1 MLSFNAI
8 NKNFGATRAVVNVT
22 LDAAPGAV
30 LGLVGEN
37 GAGKSTLIKIAG
49 GVVRQDD
56 GAVSLDGETLTGL
69 GPAKALA
76 HGIVSV
82 FQELT
87 LVRSLTVAENLFLSA
102 PPRRAWTSID
112 RRKLDADARGLLD
125 SYNVDAPAGAVV
137 GDLPLGQQQMVEIV
151 RAAHRRPRVLLLDE
165 ATAALSAAEVQWL
178 MRIVEAERN
187 RGSIILFIS
196 HRWEEITAFCQRVA
210 VMRNGELMTLADVDE
225 ISHDRA
231 VELMTGARLGGVFPA
246 KKPPAKKSPAG
257 SELLEARGLTSDALH
272 GVDLQLA
279 RGEILGVGG
288 LVGQGQDALLKS
300 LFGDHPLRAGAI
312 LAEGRPA
319 RLRNPRDAIARHI
332 AYVPQER
339 KIEGLL
345 LQKSV
350 AANLS
355 FGILRQI
362 SRFMGFIDRK
372 AERRIVGDAIHRLK
386 IRASSESQAV
396 GKLSGGNQQKVL
408 LQKWLLTQP
417 AVLLLNDVTRGV
429 DIGTKT
435 QIYAIIAELAASGM
449 GVILYSTDAHELVG
463 LAHRVIVMIDGR
475 VRAELAGDELTAEG
489 IVRASTSAE
498 DSRAAVA

>member
-1 MLSFNAI
+1 MLSLKSI
-8 NKNFGATRAVVNVT
+8 DKDFGATRAVVNVT
-22 LDAAPGAV
+22 LEAEPGAV

-49 GVVRQDD
+49 GIVRQDR
-56 GAVSLDGETLTGL
+56 GVISLDGEAMVGL
-69 GPAKALA
+69 GPARAIA
-76 HGIVSV
+76 RGVVSV

-102 PPRRAWTSID
+102 PPRRASASID
-112 RRKLDADARGLLD
+112 RRKLEADARALLEG
-125 SYNVDAPAGAVV
+125 YNVGASATAIV
-137 GDLPLGQQQMVEIV
+137 GDMPLGQQQMVEIV
-151 RAAHRRPRVLLLDE
+151 RAVRRKPRVLLLDE
-165 ATAALSAAEVQWL
+165 ATAALTAAEVQWL
-178 MRIVEAERN
+178 MRIVEGERN

-210 VMRNGELMTLADVDE
+210 VMRNGELVTLADVDDV
-225 ISHDRA
+225 SHERA

-246 KKPPAKKSPAG
+246 KRSPTVSG
-257 SELLEARGLTSDALH
+257 LLEARGLFSDVLH
-272 GVDLQLA
+272 GVDLRLA
-279 RGEILGVGG
+279 KGEILGVGG

-312 LAEGRPA
+312 FAEGGPA

-355 FGILRQI
+355 FAILRQI
-362 SRFMGFIDRK
+362 SRLMGFIDRK
-372 AERRIVGDAIHRLK
+372 AERRIVGDAINRLK
-386 IRASSESQAV
+386 IRAMSDSQAV
-396 GKLSGGNQQKVL
+396 GQLSGGNQQKVL

-435 QIYAIIAELAASGM
+435 QIYAIIVELAASGV
-449 GVILYSTDAHELVG
+449 GIILYSTDAHELVE

-475 VRAELAGDELTAEG
+475 ITAELAGEELTAEG
-489 IVRASTSAE
+489 IVRASTRAE
-498 DSRAAVA
+498 DRRAAAA

>member
-30 LGLVGEN
+30 VGLVGEN

-49 GVVRQDD
+49 GIVRQDD
-56 GAVSLDGETLTGL
+56 GVVSLDGKAMAALD
-69 GPAKALA
+69 PAGAIA
-76 HGIVSV
+76 SGIVSV

-112 RRKLDADARGLLD
+112 RRKLEADARALLEA
-125 SYNVDAPAGAVV
+125 YNVGASASAIV
-137 GDLPLGQQQMVEIV
+137 GDMPLGQQQMVEIV
-151 RAAHRRPRVLLLDE
+151 RAVQRKPRVLLLDE
-165 ATAALSAAEVQWL
+165 ATAALSAAEVRWL
-178 MRIVEAERN
+178 MQIVDAERN

-210 VMRNGELMTLADVDE
+210 VMRNGELVTLADVDD

-231 VELMTGARLGGVFPA
+231 VELMTGARLGGVFPT
-246 KKPPAKKSPAG
+246 KQSPAG
-257 SELLEARGLTSDALH
+257 SGLLEARALASDALH
-272 GVDLQLA
+272 GVDLRLA
-279 RGEILGVGG
+279 KGEILGVGG

-300 LFGDHPLRAGAI
+300 LFGDHPLRTGEI
-312 LAEGRPA
+312 FTEGQPA

-355 FGILRQI
+355 FAILRQI
-362 SRFMGFIDRK
+362 SRLAGFVDRK
-372 AERRIVGDAIHRLK
+372 AERQIVGDAIRRLR
-386 IRASSESQAV
+386 IRTTSDTQAV
-396 GKLSGGNQQKVL
+396 GELSGGNQQKVL
-408 LQKWLLTQP
+408 LQKWLLTEP

-449 GVILYSTDAHELVG
+449 GIILYSTDAHELVG

-475 VRAELAGDELTAEG
+475 TRAELEGDELTAEG

>member
-49 GVVRQDD
+49 GIVRQDR
-56 GAVSLDGETLTGL
+56 GVISLDGEAMVGL
-69 GPAKALA
+69 GPAKAIA
-76 HGIVSV
+76 RGIVSV

-112 RRKLDADARGLLD
+112 RRKLETDARALLD
-125 SYNVDAPAGAVV
+125 GYNVDASAAAVV
-137 GDLPLGQQQMVEIV
+137 GDMPLGQQQMVEIV
-151 RAAHRRPRVLLLDE
+151 RAVRRKPRVLLLDE

-210 VMRNGELMTLADVDE
+210 VMRNGELVTMADVDD

-231 VELMTGARLGGVFPA
+231 VELMTGARLGGVFPT
-246 KKPPAKKSPAG
+246 KQSPAG
-257 SELLEARGLTSDALH
+257 SGLLEARGLVSHVLH
-272 GVDLQLA
+272 GADLRLA
-279 RGEILGVGG
+279 KGEILGVGG

-312 LAEGRPA
+312 FAEGQPA

-355 FGILRQI
+355 FAILRQI
-362 SRFMGFIDRK
+362 SRLMGFIDRK

-386 IRASSESQAV
+386 IRAASDSQFV
-396 GKLSGGNQQKVL
+396 GELSGGNQQKVL
-408 LQKWLLTQP
+408 LQKWLLTEP

-449 GVILYSTDAHELVG
+449 GIILYSTDAHELVG
-463 LAHRVIVMIDGR
+463 LAHRVIVMIEGR
-475 VRAELAGDELTAEG
+475 IRAELAGDELTAEG